1 MGGVVDAGTFRQFV
15 EDRRSLLP
23 RRGFLLG
30 IGLLPG
36 QGRVSR

>member
-1 MGGVVDAGTFRQFV
+1 MGEVVDAGTFRQFV
-15 EDRRSLLP
+15 EDRRSLLL

>member
-1 MGGVVDAGTFRQFV
+1 MEGVVDAGTFRRFAG
-15 EDRRSLLP
+15 DRRNLLL
-23 RRGFLLG
+23 RRGFLLS